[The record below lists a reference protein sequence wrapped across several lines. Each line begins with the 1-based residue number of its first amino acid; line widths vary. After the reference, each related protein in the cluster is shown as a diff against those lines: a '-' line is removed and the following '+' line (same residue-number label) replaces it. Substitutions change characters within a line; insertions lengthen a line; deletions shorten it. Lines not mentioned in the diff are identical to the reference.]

1 MTKGGLSAEE
11 AEKVLQQKLE
21 ALNEPMDDENYYFVQ
36 TFTMNLEKSPE
47 YTEQKNHS
55 HDEEAFQKATL
66 EGVLKARELLEKN
79 DIKYIRPPDN
89 FVEMFRDERE
99 MEIVRQKLMEDQ
111 RAIQIAEAKRKQK
124 QIEQAPKVENV
135 QKKPGILMK
144 KKVSAAQRKKD
155 AKKAMRAKS
164 K

>member
-1 MTKGGLSAEE
+1 
-11 AEKVLQQKLE
+11 
-21 ALNEPMDDENYYFVQ
+21 MDDENYYFVQ

-135 QKKPGILMK
+135 QKLSLIHI
-144 KKVSAAQRKKD
+144 
-155 AKKAMRAKS
+155 
-164 K
+164 